1 MGERLQN
8 GSQRRQEQH
17 DRARLLGACRTLE
30 LLPQEQLDSILDA
43 REQKVLRLRS
53 GFEDGRTYSFVDIG
67 MEIGV
72 GQERTRQIQ
81 MQALKKL
88 LGDEEGS

>member
-1 MGERLQN
+1 M
-8 GSQRRQEQH
+8 
-17 DRARLLGACRTLE
+17 
-30 LLPQEQLDSILDA
+30 
-43 REQKVLRLRS
+43 LRLRS

-88 LGDEEGS
+88 LGEEEGS